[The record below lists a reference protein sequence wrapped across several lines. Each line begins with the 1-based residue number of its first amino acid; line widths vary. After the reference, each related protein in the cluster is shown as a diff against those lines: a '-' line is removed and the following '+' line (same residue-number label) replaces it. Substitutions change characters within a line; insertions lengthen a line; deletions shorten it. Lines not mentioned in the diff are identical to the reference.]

1 MKDAPLK
8 IEMVDEKLV
17 ISVGIDTLCCAIE
30 QEWGN
35 NSQIIN
41 QENYIKDVIKALVRE
56 EEGDTPLTKMLS
68 IAAKKAFSNE
78 KREKTDDWW
87 VLRGENKNEN
97 S

>member
-1 MKDAPLK
+1 MKDDPLK
-8 IEMVDEKLV
+8 IEIVDEKLV
-17 ISVGIDTLCCAIE
+17 ISVGINTLCCAIE

-68 IAAKKAFSNE
+68 VAAKKAFSNE
-78 KREKTDDWW
+78 KRERKDDWW
-87 VLRGENKNEN
+87 VLKNKDNEN